1 MVGLGVVGMGVLLMW
16 MFSGLLY
23 SEGSG
28 VMRVDVVLAGLICWL
43 LL

>member
-1 MVGLGVVGMGVLLMW
+1 MGVLLIW

-23 SEGSG
+23 FEGSG
-28 VMRVDVVLAGLICWL
+28 VMRVDVVLVGLICRL